1 MKKITL
7 SSSQINAVKT
17 TLDSMHDNLTV
28 ECLYGD
34 YDPEPVIESIE
45 KGLFHQAAE
54 WAIYSYTDQ
63 DGLFG
68 GSVDIDAYITD
79 LIDDFEFIAES

>member
-54 WAIYSYTDQ
+54 WAICSYLVL
-63 DGLFG
+63 GS
-68 GSVDIDAYITD
+68 GSVDVDAYITD

>member
-7 SSSQINAVKT
+7 NPSKINEIKIA
-17 TLDSMHDNLTV
+17 LDSMHDNLAIEGV
-28 ECLYGD
+28 YGD
-34 YDPEPVIESIE
+34 YDPKPVIESIE

-54 WAIYSYTDQ
+54 WAICSYLDQ
-63 DGLFG
+63 DG
-68 GSVDIDAYITD
+68 GSVDIDAYISD

>member
-7 SSSQINAVKT
+7 DSSKINAVKT
-17 TLDSMHDNLTV
+17 ILDSMHDNLAV
-28 ECLYGD
+28 EGIYGD

-54 WAIYSYTDQ
+54 WATYSYMGQ
-63 DGLFG
+63 NG
-68 GSVDIDAYITD
+68 GTPDLDDYITD
-79 LIDDFEFIAES
+79 LVDDFEFIAES

>member
-7 SSSQINAVKT
+7 SPSQINAVKT
-17 TLDSMHDNLTV
+17 TLDSMHDNLV
-28 ECLYGD
+28 LENLSGD
-34 YDPEPVIESIE
+34 YDPDPVIESIE

-63 DGLFG
+63 DG
-68 GSVDIDAYITD
+68 GSVDIDAYISD
-79 LIDDFEFIAES
+79 LIDNFKFIVES